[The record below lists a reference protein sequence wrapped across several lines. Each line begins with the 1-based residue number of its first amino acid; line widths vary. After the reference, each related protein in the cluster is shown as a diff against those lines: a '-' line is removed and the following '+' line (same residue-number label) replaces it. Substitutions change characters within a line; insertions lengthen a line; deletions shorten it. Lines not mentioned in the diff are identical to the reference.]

1 MSHRQY
7 QSYLFTL
14 TVFHPQQRKRW
25 EVQMCDWLRIE
36 RPTREWDCGD
46 DAQEVAGGNLPDIT
60 RFYLATTYVSF
71 VVGKNVAN
79 SLSVFD
85 SLLHDYPFQVPFIS
99 LFHTVFI
106 NIFCVWF

>member
-1 MSHRQY
+1 
-7 QSYLFTL
+7 
-14 TVFHPQQRKRW
+14 
-25 EVQMCDWLRIE
+25 MCDWLRIE

-60 RFYLATTYVSF
+60 RFDLATMYVSF

-85 SLLHDYPFQVPFIS
+85 SLCMIIYSKFL
-99 LFHTVFI
+99 LFHYFI
-106 NIFCVWF
+106 QFSLIFSVYGFDSTPTLYLFTF